1 MTSKRVRFEGHLSDE
16 LSGTLHRAENA
27 RGGILMAHCFT
38 CSSDLA
44 VNVRIAKHLAE
55 RGYHVLRFDFTG
67 LGRSGG
73 DFEDSTFVSNVG
85 DLVRAA
91 QWMLDAGL
99 GPTGLFG
106 HSLGGAASLIAA
118 GKIRTVASVVLLG
131 APSTADHVLTHIAT
145 DDVDAIESEGRRE
158 VELAGRRFPISKE
171 FLDDLNA
178 YEHSEA
184 IAELGRP
191 LAIIHSPDD
200 RTVPIAEGERL
211 FAAARQ
217 PKAFYPLIGADHL
230 VTDPTHALRAARFAA
245 DWFDATGAGSFGS

>member
-1 MTSKRVRFEGHLSDE
+1 MTSRRVRFEGHLSDE
-16 LSGTLHRAENA
+16 LSGTVHRAENA

-38 CSSDLA
+38 CSSDLT
-44 VNVRIAKHLAE
+44 VNVRIAKHLVE

-73 DFEDSTFVSNVG
+73 DFQDSTFVSNVG

-99 GPTGLFG
+99 GPTGMFG

-118 GKIRTVASVVLLG
+118 NRIRTVASVVLLG
-131 APSTADHVLTHIAT
+131 APSTADHVLKHIAT
-145 DDVDAIESEGRRE
+145 DEVDAIEIEGCRE

-171 FLDDLNA
+171 FLDDLDA
-178 YEHSEA
+178 YEHSDA
-184 IAELGRP
+184 IADLGRP

-200 RTVPIAEGERL
+200 RTVPISEGERL
-211 FAAARQ
+211 FTAARQ
-217 PKAFYPLIGADHL
+217 PKAFYPLIGANHL
-230 VTDPTHALRAARFAA
+230 VTDPEHARRTAVFAA
-245 DWFDATGAGSFGS
+245 DWFDATGAGSFGP

>member
-1 MTSKRVRFEGHLSDE
+1 MTSTRVDFEGHLSDE
-16 LSGTLHRAENA
+16 LAGTLHRAENA

-44 VNVRIAKHLAE
+44 VNVRIAKHLVE

-73 DFEDSTFVSNVG
+73 DFRDSTFVSNVG

-91 QWMLDAGL
+91 QWMIDSGL

-118 GKIRTVASVVLLG
+118 SRIRTVESVVLLG
-131 APSTADHVLTHIAT
+131 APSTADHVLTHIGD
-145 DDVDAIESEGRRE
+145 DDVDAIELEGCRE

-171 FLDDLNA
+171 FLDALDA

-184 IAELGRP
+184 IAGLGLP

-200 RTVPIAEGERL
+200 RTVPVSEGERL
-211 FAAARQ
+211 FATARQ

-230 VTDPTHALRAARFAA
+230 VTSPVSAERAATFAA
-245 DWFDATGAGSFGS
+245 DWFDQTGAGDFR